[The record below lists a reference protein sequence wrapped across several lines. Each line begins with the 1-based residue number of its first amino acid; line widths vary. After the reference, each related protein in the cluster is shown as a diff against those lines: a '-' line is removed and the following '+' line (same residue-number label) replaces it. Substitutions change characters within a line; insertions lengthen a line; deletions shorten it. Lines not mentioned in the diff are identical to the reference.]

1 MRQPSSALGTLRN
14 VNGTAERGLRRATSA
29 LSSASRT
36 LRNGRLLAASGV
48 QHLIDDPALLALQL
62 SRRLPLAVRTGAGR
76 ALLKAGRH
84 VPGGVGVA
92 ALGAFMAGDSAR
104 AEVLLE
110 RAPGVKAPLASEV
123 AVLLDRL
130 DLVRDDSAASTRAR
144 AAWSRGDL
152 SGAVR
157 ILETGGR
164 GDSPHARRLRSEL
177 QLLQDGHRLSA
188 PKTMRS
194 SAPSLADERL
204 RVLHLITNSLPHT
217 QSGYSLRTH
226 NILTGLRDHGIDS
239 IALTRTGYPVMV
251 GKPWCA
257 DEDVVDGIR
266 YRRTLPTTLGAT
278 PEARLQQE
286 VEEALRLVRE
296 FRPHVLHAT
305 TDYRN
310 GLVAQAVSEA
320 TGIPWMFEVRGLME
334 QTWIA
339 SHRGEDARA
348 AAERS
353 EKVRRIIATESGLAR
368 DAAAVVTLSR
378 TMGNVLQE
386 RGVPGERISL
396 MPNGVDASL
405 LAESRS
411 PAEARE
417 DLGAGLPLEAL
428 VVGAVSALIDY
439 EGHDILLRA
448 VAEIV
453 TDAAVPQAVRDSLHV
468 AIVGDGVTA
477 PALRDLAEELGIEG
491 RVLMPGRAPREEARL
506 WVQALD
512 VVVVPR
518 KDFEVTR
525 TVTPQ
530 KPAEAMAL
538 ARPVVASDLPALRET
553 MTDDHGEELGV
564 LVASDSPHELG
575 VALADLLRDGN
586 RRRALGAQGRAA
598 ARHRTWPAMMKRY
611 EVAYRALVNSSAE
624 ETPRGE

>member
-1 MRQPSSALGTLRN
+1 MPK
-14 VNGTAERGLRRATSA
+14 
-29 LSSASRT
+29 
-36 LRNGRLLAASGV
+36 
-48 QHLIDDPALLALQL
+48 
-62 SRRLPLAVRTGAGR
+62 GAGF
-76 ALLKAGRH
+76 
-84 VPGGVGVA
+84 A
-92 ALGAFMAGDSAR
+92 ALGAFMAGESAR
-104 AEVLLE
+104 AEELLE
-110 RAPGVKAPLASEV
+110 KSRDATAPLSNEV
-123 AVLLDRL
+123 AVLLGRL
-130 DLVRDDSAASTRAR
+130 DLVRHDAAASTRAR
-144 AAWSRGDL
+144 AAWSCGDL

-164 GDSPHARRLRSEL
+164 GNSSHARRLRSEL
-177 QLLQDGHRLSA
+177 KLLEGGHRLSVPRTSQRHA
-188 PKTMRS
+188 LPR
-194 SAPSLADERL
+194 ADEPL

-239 IALTRTGYPVMV
+239 LALTRTGYPVMV

-266 YRRTLPTTLGAT
+266 YRRTLPATLGAT
-278 PEARLQQE
+278 PEVRLQQE
-286 VEEALRLVRE
+286 VEEALRIVQE

-320 TGIPWMFEVRGLME
+320 SGIPWMFEVRGLME

-339 SHRGEDARA
+339 SHRGVEARTE
-348 AAERS
+348 AEQS

-368 DAAAVVTLSR
+368 EAGAVVTLSR
-378 TMGNVLQE
+378 TMAGALEE
-386 RGVPGERISL
+386 RGVDGERISL
-396 MPNGVDASL
+396 MPNGVDATL
-405 LAESRS
+405 LADSYC
-411 PAEARE
+411 PAEARSA
-417 DLGAGLPLEAL
+417 LGANLPLEAL
-428 VVGAVSALIDY
+428 AVGAVSALIDY

-448 VAEIV
+448 VAVILAD
-453 TDAAVPQAVRDSLHV
+453 TAVPQALKDALHIV
-468 AIVGDGVTA
+468 IVGDGVTA
-477 PALRDLAEELGIEG
+477 PALSDLAKELGIG
-491 RVLMPGRAPREEARL
+491 DRVLMPGRAPRDEARL

-538 ARPVVASDLPALRET
+538 ARPVVASDLPAIRET
-553 MTDDHGEELGV
+553 LTDDHGEELGV
-564 LVASDSPHELG
+564 LVVPDSPRELAE
-575 VALADLLRDGN
+575 ALADLLGDE
-586 RRRALGAQGRAA
+586 RRRHALGAKGRAA
-598 ARHRTWPAMMKRY
+598 ARHRTWPEMMKRY

>member
-1 MRQPSSALGTLRN
+1 M
-14 VNGTAERGLRRATSA
+14 V
-29 LSSASRT
+29 LSSAPRT
-36 LRNGRLLAASGV
+36 LRNSRLLAASAV
-48 QHLIDDPALLALQL
+48 QHLIDDPALLALQM
-62 SRRLPLAVRTGAGR
+62 SRRLPLSVRTGAGR
-76 ALLKAGRH
+76 ALLAAGRQ
-84 VPGGVGVA
+84 VPKGVGLA
-92 ALGAFMAGDSAR
+92 ALGAFMAGESAR
-104 AEVLLE
+104 AEELLE
-110 RAPGVKAPLASEV
+110 KSRDTTAPLSNEV

-130 DLVRDDSAASTRAR
+130 DLVRHDAAASTRAR

-152 SGAVR
+152 SGAVQ
-157 ILETGGR
+157 ILESGGR
-164 GDSPHARRLRSEL
+164 GDSSHARRLRSEL
-177 QLLQDGHRLSA
+177 QLLEGGYRLSVPRTIQSNA
-188 PKTMRS
+188 PALT
-194 SAPSLADERL
+194 DERL

-226 NILTGLRDHGIDS
+226 NILVGLRDQGIDS
-239 IALTRTGYPVMV
+239 LALTRTGYPVMV

-266 YRRTLPTTLGAT
+266 YRRTLPATLGAT

-286 VEEALRLVRE
+286 VEEALRIVQE

-320 TGIPWMFEVRGLME
+320 SGIPWMFEVRGLME

-339 SHRGEDARA
+339 SHRGEAART
-348 AAERS
+348 AAEQS
-353 EKVRRIIATESGLAR
+353 EKVRRIIETESGLAR
-368 DAAAVVTLSR
+368 EAAAVVTLSR
-378 TMGNVLQE
+378 TMADVLQD

-396 MPNGVDASL
+396 MPNGVDAAL
-405 LAESRS
+405 LTENRS
-411 PAEARE
+411 PSEARSE
-417 DLGAGLPLEAL
+417 LGADLPPEAL
-428 VVGAVSALIDY
+428 AVGAVSALIDY

-448 VAEIV
+448 VAEILAD
-453 TDAAVPQAVRDSLHV
+453 TAVPQGLRDALRV
-468 AIVGDGVTA
+468 VIVGDGVTA
-477 PALRDLAEELGIEG
+477 PALSDLAKELGIED
-491 RVLMPGRAPREEARL
+491 RVLMPGRAPRDEARL

-512 VVVVPR
+512 VVVIPR
-518 KDFEVTR
+518 KDLEVTR

-553 MTDDHGEELGV
+553 MAGDHGGELGV
-564 LVASDSPHELG
+564 LVAPGSPRELA
-575 VALADLLRDGN
+575 VALADLLGDEH
-586 RRRALGAQGRAA
+586 RRHALGAQGRVA